1 MAGFKTGLA
10 LGALATGAVALWALE
25 KVDAEPIR
33 FPTKSVNVTD
43 GYIAVVGSIV
53 GDEPAEAERPVNNM
67 VEMFCRADEMSC
79 TFLSVNEI
87 APRLVGLPST
97 DTLAIRRWTDREM
110 VADSLVETGPM
121 GPCAYYEVRVIF
133 ESQDVTYTRL
143 PNAQADQE
151 RCREFF
157 DEFLGGGPALKQ
169 WRIDDGKGSY
179 DYQPGTS

>member
-10 LGALATGAVALWALE
+10 LGVLATGGAALWVLH
-25 KVDAEPIR
+25 KVDNQPIR
-33 FPTKSVNVTD
+33 FPTKSVYVSEDYISVT
-43 GYIAVVGSIV
+43 GSIV
-53 GDEPAEAERPVNNM
+53 GDEARETQRPINNM
-67 VEMFCRADEMSC
+67 AQMSCWADEMNC

-87 APRLVGLPST
+87 SPRLVGIPDT

-110 VADSLVETGPM
+110 LADSLIETGPM
-121 GPCAYYEVRVIF
+121 GPCAYYEIRVIF
-133 ESQDVTYTRL
+133 ESEDITYTRL
-143 PNAQADQE
+143 PNPQADQE

-157 DEFLGGGPALKQ
+157 GGSPVLKQ